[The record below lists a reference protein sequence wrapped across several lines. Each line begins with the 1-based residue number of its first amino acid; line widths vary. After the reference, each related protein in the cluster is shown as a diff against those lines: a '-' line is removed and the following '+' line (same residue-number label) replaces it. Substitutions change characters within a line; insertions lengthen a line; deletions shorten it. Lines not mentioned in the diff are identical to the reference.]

1 MNHRVQVFYQSY
13 NMETTEYFAYFQA
26 LVRLVETYGGA
37 YACKPGLI
45 RVQLKKQGVAITDLA
60 PDPQQLK
67 NAEAVCREEYLSF
80 MALHGADQFR
90 FKKLKDDLSNNM
102 TKGVDN
108 YPKTLIEAMHLMTD
122 YKVPARAP
130 CGQGEE
136 SEGVAFVQTGETP
149 VWRPQRQGWQ
159 PPQPSLAGTMAR

>member
-1 MNHRVQVFYQSY
+1 
-13 NMETTEYFAYFQA
+13 MEMTEYFAYFQV
-26 LVRLVETYGGA
+26 LVGLVETYGGA

-45 RVQLKKQGVAITDLA
+45 RVQLKRQGVAITDLA

-67 NAEAVCREEYLSF
+67 NTEAVCREEYLSF

-90 FKKLKDDLSNNM
+90 LKKLKDDLSNDM

-108 YPKTLIEAMHLMTD
+108 FPKTLIEAVHLMTD
-122 YKVPARAP
+122 YKVHATAP
-130 CGQGEE
+130 CGQGEG
-136 SEGVAFVQTGETP
+136 SEGVVFVQTGEAP
-149 VWRPQRQGWQ
+149 MWQPQQQGRQ